1 MTVDCRSSAQCA
13 AQSHTHAAAPAPPA
27 SSTPS
32 ALASPAR
39 HPPYRPYA
47 SYCFTIGM
55 VARLLW
61 ECNRK
66 NSLPV
71 DLEDELKLGL
81 PDLPEVSVL
90 WRRRLLQGSP
100 QN

>member
-1 MTVDCRSSAQCA
+1 M
-13 AQSHTHAAAPAPPA
+13 
-27 SSTPS
+27 
-32 ALASPAR
+32 
-39 HPPYRPYA
+39 
-47 SYCFTIGM
+47 M
-55 VARLLW
+55 ARLLW

-71 DLEDELKLGL
+71 DLEKDELKSGL

-100 QN
+100 QNSDINKINNLQEVRLKSDKTG